1 MLFHEEQVREF
12 SKILNE
18 CLKEI
23 EKIEDEEFRNDL
35 CFPINNYLIMERA
48 ATNGKTFCLKVI
60 KDILEAVKNYENK
73 RKDKGN

>member
-23 EKIEDEEFRNDL
+23 EKIEDEEFRNNL
-35 CFPINNYLIMERA
+35 CFPINYLIMERA
-48 ATNGKTFCLKVI
+48 ATDGKTFCLEVI
-60 KDILEAVKNYENK
+60 KGIFEAVKNYENK